1 MQGNILGQNN
11 SNLKINGIIEEYQIV
26 SGDNVNVGDFV
37 SFVNERLSNESELEL
52 NNNAGSSSYNISAVL
67 LNENK
72 VFVAYSSS
80 DAYLYGVICTI
91 DDKNVTVSNATQLSS
106 ISNSGYTYKSVTVLD
121 NNTVFIA
128 HSVGSSLYLYGIICT
143 IDGTE
148 ITTGT
153 DTKLSSSSYSGHLVS
168 TTKLTSNKVFVT
180 VGSSGSGHYLYG
192 IICTIDGTEITT
204 GISTRICN
212 KENYIY
218 NLSVVALN
226 ENKFFIICSDNNSSS
241 RSLYGTV
248 CTVDG
253 TTITHGISTYL
264 GETSY
269 YEDTAKT
276 VLLSEN
282 KVFVVRIVKNNNDE
296 YYIYG
301 IICTID
307 GTTITK
313 GVDTQLFKSAH
324 SLEYDEISVT
334 ALDTDKIFIAD
345 SRKEALLCVIEET
358 TIKTVENLKFSNVDE
373 LTYQPSIAKVNKD
386 KALIVYVSSN
396 KILYGT
402 IMQHKL
408 SGIAKSNT
416 DQIIGISKTKG
427 NEGEIVQV
435 YVPKVEHYLVTE
447 DGEQLV
453 DEEGEIIKCIL

>member
-1 MQGNILGQNN
+1 MQGNVLGQTG
-11 SNLKINGIIEEYQIV
+11 SSLKINGLIEEYKVV
-26 SGDNVNVGDFV
+26 SGGNINAGDFV
-37 SFVNERLSNESELEL
+37 SFVNESISNENEFEV
-52 NNNAGSSSYNISAVL
+52 NNNAGSSSANISAVL
-67 LNENK
+67 LSENK

-80 DAYLYGVICTI
+80 NYYLYGLVCTI
-91 DDKNVTVSNATQLSS
+91 DGKNITMGNTTQLSS
-106 ISNSGYTYKSVTVLD
+106 ISNSGYLYKSVTVLD

-128 HSVGSSLYLYGIICT
+128 HSVGSSFYLYGLICT

-148 ITTGT
+148 ITIGT
-153 DTKLSSSSYSGHLVS
+153 DTKLSSSSYSGDLVS

-180 VGSSGSGHYLYG
+180 VGSSGSGYLYG
-192 IICTIDGTEITT
+192 LICTIDGTEITT
-204 GISTRICN
+204 GISTKICD
-212 KENYIY
+212 KENYKY
-218 NLSVVALN
+218 NLSVVTLN
-226 ENKFFIICSDNNSSS
+226 ENKIFIICSDNDSSS

-264 GETSY
+264 GETTY
-269 YEDTAKT
+269 YEKTAET

-282 KVFVVRIVKNNNDE
+282 KVFVVRIVKNNDE

-313 GVDTQLFKSAH
+313 GVDTQLLKSEQLSDH
-324 SLEYDEISVT
+324 SEISVT
-334 ALDTDKIFIAD
+334 ALDTDKIFIVD

-396 KILYGT
+396 EILYGT

>member
-1 MQGNILGQNN
+1 MQGNVLGQTG
-11 SNLKINGIIEEYQIV
+11 SSLKINGLIEEYTV
-26 SGDNVNVGDFV
+26 ASGGNVNAGDFV
-37 SFVNERLSNESELEL
+37 SFVNDSISNENEFEV
-52 NNNAGSSSYNISAVL
+52 NNNTGGNSCDISAVL

-80 DAYLYGVICTI
+80 DYYLCGVICTI

-106 ISNSGYTYKSVTVLD
+106 ISRSGYTYKSVTVLD

-128 HSVGSSLYLYGIICT
+128 HSVESSFYLYGIICT

-153 DTKLSSSSYSGHLVS
+153 DTKLSSLFYSGHLVS

-180 VGSSGSGHYLYG
+180 VGSSGSGYLYG
-192 IICTIDGTEITT
+192 LICTIDGTEITT
-204 GISTRICN
+204 GISTEICN
-212 KENYIY
+212 REGYHY

-226 ENKFFIICSDNNSSS
+226 ENKIFIICSDNNSSS

-253 TTITHGISTYL
+253 TTIIQGTSTYL
-264 GETSY
+264 GKTSY
-269 YEDTAKT
+269 YKNTAKT

-313 GVDTQLFKSAH
+313 GVDTQLFKCAH
-324 SLEYDEISVT
+324 SLEYAEISVT
-334 ALDTDKIFIAD
+334 ALDTDKIFIVD
-345 SRKEALLCVIEET
+345 SRNEALLCVIEET
-358 TIKTVENLKFSNVDE
+358 TIKTVENLKFSNVNGF
-373 LTYQPSIAKVNKD
+373 TYQPSIAKVNKD
-386 KALIVYVSSN
+386 KALIVYVSSEG
-396 KILYGT
+396 ILYGI
-402 IMQHKL
+402 IMQHRL
-408 SGIAKSNT
+408 SGITKSTT
-416 DQIIGISKTKG
+416 DQILGVSKTKG
-427 NEGEIVQV
+427 KEGEIAQV
-435 YVPKVEHYLVTE
+435 YVPEVEHYLLTE
-447 DGEQLV
+447 DGNQLL

>member
-1 MQGNILGQNN
+1 MQGNVLGQNN
-11 SNLKINGIIEEYQIV
+11 SNLKINGIIKEYQIA
-26 SGDNVNVGDFV
+26 SGGNVNAGDFV
-37 SFVNERLSNESELEL
+37 SFVNDSISNENEFEV
-52 NNNAGSSSYNISAVL
+52 NNNTGGNSCDISAVL

-80 DAYLYGVICTI
+80 DYYLCGVICTI
-91 DDKNVTVSNATQLSS
+91 DDKNVTVSNTTQLSS
-106 ISNSGYTYKSVTVLD
+106 ISRSGYTYKSVTVLD

-128 HSVGSSLYLYGIICT
+128 HSVESSFYLYGIICT

-153 DTKLSSSSYSGHLVS
+153 DTKLSSLFYSGHLIS

-180 VGSSGSGHYLYG
+180 VSSTGTAYLRG
-192 IICTIDGTEITT
+192 LICTIDNTEITT
-204 GISTRICN
+204 GRITKICDR
-212 KENYIY
+212 ESYY
-218 NLSVVALN
+218 FNLSVVALN
-226 ENKFFIICSDNNSSS
+226 ENKIFISCSDNISSV

-253 TTITHGISTYL
+253 TTIIPGTSTYL
-264 GETSY
+264 GRTTY
-269 YEDTAKT
+269 YEKTAET

-282 KVFVVRIVKNNNDE
+282 KVFVVRIVKNNDE

-313 GVDTQLFKSAH
+313 GVDTQLFKSEQL
-324 SLEYDEISVT
+324 SDNSEISVT
-334 ALDTDKIFIAD
+334 ALDTDKIFIVD
-345 SRKEALLCVIEET
+345 SKASALLCVIEET
-358 TIKTVENLKFSNVDE
+358 TIKTVENLKFSNVNE
-373 LTYQPSIAKVNKD
+373 FMYKPSIAKVNKD
-386 KALIVYVSSN
+386 KALIVYVSS
-396 KILYGT
+396 KGILYGI

-408 SGIAKSNT
+408 SGIAKSIT
-416 DQIIGISKTKG
+416 DQIIGVSKTKG

>member
-1 MQGNILGQNN
+1 MQGNVLGQTG
-11 SNLKINGIIEEYQIV
+11 SSLKINGLIEEYKVV
-26 SGDNVNVGDFV
+26 SGGNINAGDFV
-37 SFVNERLSNESELEL
+37 SFVNESISNENEFEV
-52 NNNAGSSSYNISAVL
+52 NNNAGSSSANISAVL
-67 LNENK
+67 LSENK

-80 DAYLYGVICTI
+80 NYYLYGLVCTI
-91 DDKNVTVSNATQLSS
+91 DGKNITMGNTTQLSS
-106 ISNSGYTYKSVTVLD
+106 ISNSGYLYKSVTVLD

-128 HSVGSSLYLYGIICT
+128 HSVGSSFYLYG
-143 IDGTE
+143 
-148 ITTGT
+148 
-153 DTKLSSSSYSGHLVS
+153 L
-168 TTKLTSNKVFVT
+168 
-180 VGSSGSGHYLYG
+180 
-192 IICTIDGTEITT
+192 ICTIDGTEITT
-204 GISTRICN
+204 GISTKICD
-212 KENYIY
+212 KENYKY
-218 NLSVVALN
+218 NLSVVTLN
-226 ENKFFIICSDNNSSS
+226 ENKIFIICSDNDSSS

-264 GETSY
+264 GETTY
-269 YEDTAKT
+269 YEKTAET

-282 KVFVVRIVKNNNDE
+282 KVFVVRIVKNNDE

-313 GVDTQLFKSAH
+313 GVDTQLLKSEQLSDH
-324 SLEYDEISVT
+324 SEISVT
-334 ALDTDKIFIAD
+334 ALDTDKIFIVD

-396 KILYGT
+396 EILYGT